1 MEQKVIRTLRADEIE
16 CRVGTISEK
25 GVSLLLYKDARCD
38 MRILDEVFGANNWQR
53 EHLVIAGNLYCKVSI
68 WDSSKK
74 QWIFKMDVGTKS
86 NSESKKGEASDSF
99 KRACVSLGIGRELY
113 TAPFIWV
120 TASDVNITKKQ
131 DKFITYDNFSVQSI
145 TYSDNREITE
155 LVIINQQGKVVYEYA
170 DRAANNTQDKA
181 ASTEKKDEVVD
192 RPAEVPQEDMGSLT
206 GQQITLLQAELT
218 RTGVTLEKVL
228 QRYGLTS
235 LQNMG
240 ADTYKKAMT
249 SLKRTKAAA

>member
-53 EHLVIAGNLYCKVSI
+53 EHLVIAGNLYCKVSV

-86 NSESKKGEASDSF
+86 NSESEKGEASDSF

-120 TASDVNITKKQ
+120 SASDVNITKKQ
-131 DKFITYDNFSVQSI
+131 DRFITYDKFSVQSI
-145 TYSDNREITE
+145 TYSDNREITG
-155 LVIINQQGKVVYEYA
+155 LVIINQQGKVVYRFA
-170 DRAANNTQDKA
+170 DRSAVTTQNKA
-181 ASTEKKDEVVD
+181 ASEKKGDTAD
-192 RPAEVPQEDMGSLT
+192 RPAEVPQEDIGSLT
-206 GQQITLLQAELT
+206 GEQIMLLQAELT

>member
-53 EHLVIAGNLYCKVSI
+53 EHLVIAGNLYCKVSV

-86 NSESKKGEASDSF
+86 NSESEKGEASDSF

-120 TASDVNITKKQ
+120 SASDVNITKKQ
-131 DKFITYDNFSVQSI
+131 DKLITYDKFSVESI
-145 TYSDNREITE
+145 TYSDNREITG
-155 LVIINQQGKVVYEYA
+155 LVIVNQQGKVVYRFA
-170 DRAANNTQDKA
+170 DRSAVTTQNKA
-181 ASTEKKDEVVD
+181 ASEKKGDTAD

-206 GQQITLLQAELT
+206 GEQIMLLQAELT

-228 QRYGLTS
+228 QRYGLTR

>member
-53 EHLVIAGNLYCKVSI
+53 EHLVIAGNLYCKVSV

-86 NSESKKGEASDSF
+86 NSESEKGEASDSF

-120 TASDVNITKKQ
+120 SASDVNITKKQ
-131 DKFITYDNFSVQSI
+131 DRFITYDKFSVQSI
-145 TYSDNREITE
+145 TYSDNREITG
-155 LVIINQQGKVVYEYA
+155 LVIINQQGKVVYRFA
-170 DRAANNTQDKA
+170 DRSAVTTQNKA
-181 ASTEKKDEVVD
+181 ASEKKGDTAD
-192 RPAEVPQEDMGSLT
+192 IPAEVPQEDMGSLT
-206 GQQITLLQAELT
+206 GEQITLLQAELT

>member
-53 EHLVIAGNLYCKVSI
+53 EHLVIAGNLYCKVSV

-86 NSESKKGEASDSF
+86 NSESEKGEASDSF

-120 TASDVNITKKQ
+120 SASDVNITKKQ
-131 DKFITYDNFSVQSI
+131 DRFITYDKFSIQSI
-145 TYSDNREITE
+145 TYSDNREITG
-155 LVIINQQGKVVYEYA
+155 LVIINQQGKVVYRFA
-170 DRAANNTQDKA
+170 DRSAVTTQDKA
-181 ASTEKKDEVVD
+181 ASKKKGDTAD

-206 GQQITLLQAELT
+206 GEQITLLQAELT

-228 QRYGLTS
+228 QRYGLTR

>member
-53 EHLVIAGNLYCKVSI
+53 EHLVIAGNLYCKVSV

-86 NSESKKGEASDSF
+86 NSESEKGEASDSF

-120 TASDVNITKKQ
+120 SASDVNITKKQ
-131 DKFITYDNFSVQSI
+131 DKLITYDKFSVESI
-145 TYSDNREITE
+145 TYSDNREITG
-155 LVIINQQGKVVYEYA
+155 LVIVNQQGKVVYRFA
-170 DRAANNTQDKA
+170 DRSAVTTQNKA
-181 ASTEKKDEVVD
+181 ASEKKGDTAD

-206 GQQITLLQAELT
+206 GEQIMLLQAELT

>member
-53 EHLVIAGNLYCKVSI
+53 EHLVIAGNLYCKVSV

-86 NSESKKGEASDSF
+86 NSESEKGEASDSF

-120 TASDVNITKKQ
+120 SASDVNITKKQ
-131 DKFITYDNFSVQSI
+131 DKLITYDKFSVESI
-145 TYSDNREITE
+145 TYSDNREITG
-155 LVIINQQGKVVYEYA
+155 LVIVNQQGKVVYRFA
-170 DRAANNTQDKA
+170 DRSAVTTQNKA
-181 ASTEKKDEVVD
+181 ASEKKGDTAD

-206 GQQITLLQAELT
+206 GEQITLLQAELT

-228 QRYGLTS
+228 QRYGLTR

>member
-1 MEQKVIRTLRADEIE
+1 MEQKTIRTLRADEIE

-53 EHLVIAGNLYCKVSI
+53 EHLVIAGNLYCKVSV

-86 NSESKKGEASDSF
+86 NSESEKGEASDSF

-120 TASDVNITKKQ
+120 GASSVNLTKKA
-131 DKFITYDNFSVQSI
+131 DRYITYDKFSVRSI
-145 TYSDNREITE
+145 SYNGNREIVG
-155 LVIINQQGKVVYEYA
+155 LVIVNQQGKEVFRLA
-170 DRAANNTQDKA
+170 DRSAAAGQERTVAGNREDTAGVQPETSQENLSDL
-181 ASTEKKDEVVD
+181 TEE
-192 RPAEVPQEDMGSLT
+192 
-206 GQQITLLQAELT
+206 QIRQIQNELA
-218 RTGVTLEKVL
+218 RTGVALERVL
-228 QRYGLTS
+228 QRYGIRS
-235 LQNMG
+235 VQEMSV
-240 ADTYKKAMT
+240 DIYKKAMN
-249 SLKRTKAAA
+249 SLKRTKSKAA